1 VSTHYDRRTFL
12 RGTAAL
18 ATTPAAEF
26 LAQLPAGDLAVFHHD
41 ASQRHQPEA
50 GHPERPARLDAVMSV
65 VRDMEQRRHLAIRA
79 GGLATD
85 EEIGRVHDP
94 AYMALVAREVALG
107 RRSLSTGDTSLSAG
121 TLDAARAAAGAVI
134 SAVEY
139 VVSGRGRRA
148 FCAVRPPGH
157 HASAQRGMGF
167 CVFNNV
173 AIGVRHAQRRFGI
186 DRVLVADWDVHHGNG
201 TQELFWEDGSVLFF
215 DTHQHPWYPGTG
227 GSDESGSGRGRGLI
241 VNRPLPPG
249 SGRTEVLGAFR
260 DVLAPAAARFRPDL
274 VVVSAG
280 FDSRRDDPLGRFVL
294 LDDDF
299 ADLTTTVRQIA
310 DEYAEGRLV
319 SVLEGGYALDGL
331 ASAVRAHLERL

>member
-1 VSTHYDRRTFL
+1 MSRHYDRRTFL
-12 RGTAAL
+12 RETAAL
-18 ATTPAAEF
+18 ATAPANEL

-41 ASQRHQPEA
+41 ASQQHQPEE

-65 VRDMEQRRHLAIRA
+65 VREMEQRRHLAIRA
-79 GGLATD
+79 ARLATD
-85 EEIGRVHDP
+85 QEIGRVHDP
-94 AYMALVAREVALG
+94 AYMTLVAREVALG

-134 SAVEY
+134 SAVDF

-173 AIGVRHAQRRFGI
+173 AIGVRHAQRSLGI

-201 TQELFWEDGSVLFF
+201 TQALFWEDGSVLFF

-227 GSDESGSGRGRGLI
+227 TADEAGSGRGRGLI
-241 VNRPLPPG
+241 INRPLSAG
-249 SGRTEVLGAFR
+249 AGRAEVLGAFR
-260 DVLAPAAARFRPDL
+260 DALAPAAARFRPDL
-274 VVVSAG
+274 VIVSAG
-280 FDSRRDDPLGRFVL
+280 FDSRRDDPLGRL
-294 LDDDF
+294 MLADEDF
-299 ADLTTTVRQIA
+299 ADLTGIVRQIA
-310 DEYAEGRLV
+310 DEYAGGRLV
-319 SVLEGGYALDGL
+319 SVLEGGYSLTGL
-331 ASAVRAHLERL
+331 ASAVRAHLARL